1 MQKKQ
6 QKYYRSRRSGHD
18 TLDQKVRRYIRK
30 RDNDTCQICKRKYN
44 PQLSQYMP
52 DKYFD
57 KIHIDHITPIH
68 RFGVNHVRNYQLTC
82 STCNLKKGAYIE
94 NEQ

>member
-57 KIHIDHITPIH
+57 KIEIDHIVSYS
-68 RFGVNHVRNYQLTC
+68 RFGRNSVNNYQLLC
-82 STCNLKKGAYIE
+82 KSCNRKKGAFIE
-94 NEQ
+94 WED